1 MTSSSTP
8 HPFEKIKGYYDQNP
22 SKAHTAAGFAAVTTG
37 ATSMAAWIGGRPMPK
52 IAKITVLGLT
62 FTFNI
67 AAMNMR
73 DASVKELAKVAL
85 IGKNIID
92 DTVAAAKN
100 ALGEWY
106 ANATKEDQSKATEN
120 PTKINLNL
128 KMPVTKV
135 EAASAPIPVD
145 EKTINE
151 VLIVQTPELEKP
163 AVEILGNDG
172 GEDSAV

>member
-37 ATSMAAWIGGRPMPK
+37 ATSMAAWVGGRPMPK

-106 ANATKEDQSKATEN
+106 ANATKEEQSKTTEN
-120 PTKINLNL
+120 PTKINL
-128 KMPVTKV
+128 KMPVAKV
-135 EAASAPIPVD
+135 EVASAPIPVV
-145 EKTINE
+145 EKTPTEDPVAENP
-151 VLIVQTPELEKP
+151 V
-163 AVEILGNDG
+163 VETLGND